1 VTLHDLHSKQSSL
14 IIGIIARYDLFD
26 LKASLH
32 KNFNP
37 VSLPD
42 AFCSLH
48 YVHDIRMFD
57 CNIEAGLGG
66 RIRLEDL
73 LSLSKEIQDINK

>member
-1 VTLHDLHSKQSSL
+1 MSVHNTQRDAAWSALETEHP
-14 IIGIIARYDLFD
+14 IIIEIITRYDLFD

-57 CNIEAGLGG
+57 CNIEAGL
-66 RIRLEDL
+66 
-73 LSLSKEIQDINK
+73 